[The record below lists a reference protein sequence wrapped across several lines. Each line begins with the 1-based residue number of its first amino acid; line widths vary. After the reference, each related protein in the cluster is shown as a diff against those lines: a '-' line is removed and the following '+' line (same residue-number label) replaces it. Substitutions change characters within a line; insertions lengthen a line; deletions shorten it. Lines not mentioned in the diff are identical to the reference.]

1 MTKSNKAAVLAATLI
16 FASATP
22 AVAQSTTP
30 TDTVTTTD
38 TRDDDDDSGKWGL
51 LGLLGLAGLLGLKRR
66 DRDDH
71 RVDTRSTGTTT
82 GPRH

>member
-1 MTKSNKAAVLAATLI
+1 LTKTTRAAVLSAALI
-16 FASATP
+16 FASAAP

-38 TRDDDDDSGKWGL
+38 TGDRDDDSGKWGL

-66 DRDDH
+66 DTHYQDN
-71 RVDTRSTGTTT
+71 RSNTGSM
-82 GPRH
+82 R